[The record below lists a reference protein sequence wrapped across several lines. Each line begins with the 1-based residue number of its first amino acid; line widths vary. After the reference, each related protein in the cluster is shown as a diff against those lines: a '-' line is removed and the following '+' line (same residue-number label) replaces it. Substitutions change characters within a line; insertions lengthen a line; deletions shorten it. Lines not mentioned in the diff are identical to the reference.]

1 MAVGGRAAAVA
12 GLLLIAGVGVVA
24 PEAPAATDDQ
34 VARPVSVPVET
45 VPVLGDFDSD
55 GRRDV
60 FWYGPGAAADRLW
73 YGGAGGRFTTAPAA
87 VHGSYRPLVADF
99 GGDGPDDV
107 LWWAPGAAG
116 DVLWFGR
123 GSRRFTSRWT
133 TVDLDY
139 QRAAVLRPETLAG
152 SYNPYGFVAH
162 AMGSVN
168 GLLYSNSL
176 EAFQRSL
183 SRGFRATTCSWPTGR
198 PWSPTTASRPTTAST
213 SRSGRRPGRSWPAT
227 ATGAS

>member
-1 MAVGGRAAAVA
+1 VA
-12 GLLLIAGVGVVA
+12 TSTA
-24 PEAPAATDDQ
+24 
-34 VARPVSVPVET
+34 
-45 VPVLGDFDSD
+45 D

-133 TVDLDY
+133 TVDLDLPAGG
-139 QRAAVLRPETLAG
+139 RAAVGDAG
-152 SYNPYGFVAH
+152 RELQPV
-162 AMGSVN
+162 
-168 GLLYSNSL
+168 
-176 EAFQRSL
+176 
-183 SRGFRATTCSWPTGR
+183 RGSWPT
-198 PWSPTTASRPTTAST
+198 PWAR
-213 SRSGRRPGRSWPAT
+213 
-227 ATGAS
+227 